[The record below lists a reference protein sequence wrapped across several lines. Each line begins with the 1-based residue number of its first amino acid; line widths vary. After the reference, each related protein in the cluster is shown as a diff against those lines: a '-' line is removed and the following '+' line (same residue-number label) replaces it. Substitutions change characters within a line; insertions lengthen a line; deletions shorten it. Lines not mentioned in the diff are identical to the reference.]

1 MIMSISQRDHGTTRD
16 TLRDESETT
25 SERADER
32 EKERA
37 SESECEEQVT
47 RVRDSETTSPN
58 ESMT

>member
-37 SESECEEQVT
+37 SESECEEVT